1 MIKART
7 LPASASLLLL
17 LAALAAAQKSA
28 APARDYFP
36 LRVGDSWTYRNDEDE
51 SEFTVKVLGEEK
63 QPDGGVVYHV
73 ERLAGARI
81 HSWYART
88 PGWVLLLREA
98 NPEQEGITVKH
109 EPARQFLKN
118 PLVAGTKWTWKGKGI
133 TGTDVLE
140 INNVAGPEVVTTP
153 AGRFRA
159 VKVVSKVT
167 DGDAAVTRTN
177 WYAPGV
183 GLVKTLT
190 ETPTL
195 RYGWQLA
202 DYSFKNK
209 NPKR

>member
-7 LPASASLLLL
+7 LLASASLLLL
-17 LAALAAAQKSA
+17 LAALAVAQKSA

-63 QPDGGVVYHV
+63 QSDGQAVYQV
-73 ERLAGARI
+73 ERLAGGRI

-88 PGWVLLLREA
+88 PGWVLVLREA
-98 NPEQEGITVKH
+98 NPEQEGIAVKH

-118 PLVAGTKWTWKGKGI
+118 PLVAGAKWTWRGKGM
-133 TGTDVLE
+133 TGADVLE

-159 VKVVSKVT
+159 MKVVSRVT
-167 DGDAAVTRTN
+167 DGDAAVTRTT

-195 RYGWQLA
+195 RYGWQLS

-209 NPKR
+209 KPKR